1 MTENIIQKYKKFNY
15 GSLESFIDSAM
26 EVPLL
31 SLEEETL
38 LLSKS
43 ASGCTESSDTLI
55 IAHMKMV
62 VAFAKKY
69 KGYNLPVEDLIQE
82 GNLGLINAL
91 KKYDLNSGVRFSSY
105 AIYWIKSAIHEYV
118 MDNSKIMRIATTK
131 AHIKLFFNMNRI
143 RQGFASVDGRVGKL
157 TSEQISII
165 STELNVE
172 PEDVTEMEKRMS
184 SPNISLISHDED
196 GDIVDVL
203 DPNLIDMTDPLTKL
217 EESRRALISTHGVN
231 SAIDKLDD
239 RSRKIIVD
247 RFMSD
252 TPKSRID
259 IGQELSISQQRVAQI
274 ENVALKKMRDHL
286 SVCYN

>member
-15 GSLESFIDSAM
+15 SSLESFIDSAM

-31 SLEEETL
+31 SLEEESL
-38 LLSKS
+38 LLAKS
-43 ASGCTESSDTLI
+43 ATGCTESSDTLI

-82 GNLGLINAL
+82 GNIGLINAL

-118 MDNSKIMRIATTK
+118 MDNVKIMRIATTK
-131 AHIKLFFNMNRI
+131 AHRKLFFNMNRI

-157 TSEQISII
+157 TQEQISII
-165 STELNVE
+165 STELNVD
-172 PEDVTEMEKRMS
+172 PEDVIEMETRMS
-184 SPNISLISHDED
+184 SPNISLVTHDED

-203 DPNLIDMTDPLTKL
+203 DHNLIDTLDPLTKL
-217 EESRRALISTHGVN
+217 EESRRILISTHGVT
-231 SAIDKLDD
+231 SAMEQLDS
-239 RSRKIIVD
+239 RSRKIIED

-252 TPKSRID
+252 IPKSRID

-274 ENVALKKMRDHL
+274 ENVALKKMRDIL